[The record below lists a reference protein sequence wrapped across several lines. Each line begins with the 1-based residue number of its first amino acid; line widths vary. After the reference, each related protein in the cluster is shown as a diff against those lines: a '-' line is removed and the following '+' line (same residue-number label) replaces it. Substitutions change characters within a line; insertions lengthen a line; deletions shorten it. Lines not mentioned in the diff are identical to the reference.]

1 MAAFAFCPLCGAT
14 LTERAIDGEPR
25 RACSKA
31 CGFVHY
37 DNPTPVV
44 AAIVELGDDVVL
56 VQNKGWP
63 GSWFGLVSGFLERG
77 EEPSVGV
84 LREVREELSL
94 DGEIVALVGAYA
106 FEEMNQVILAYH
118 VRASGEPV
126 AGDELEAFKRVPI
139 AKLKPWPM
147 GTGKA
152 VADWLARTRNA
163 DVSSASPSS

>member
-1 MAAFAFCPLCGAT
+1 MPTKYRLCPHCGAE
-14 LTERAIDGEPR
+14 LAERSVDGDR
-25 RACSKA
+25 RQACSEA

-44 AAIVELGDDVVL
+44 AAIVQVGEDVVL

-77 EEPSVGV
+77 EDPAAGV
-84 LREVREELSL
+84 LREVEEELAL
-94 DGEIVALVGAYA
+94 RAEIVELVGVYG

-126 AGDELEAFKRVPI
+126 AGDEIEALKRVPI
-139 AKLKPWPM
+139 ARLKPWPM

-152 VADWLARTRNA
+152 VADWLARTKGQ
-163 DVSSASPSS
+163 S

>member
-1 MAAFAFCPLCGAT
+1 MSRPFVHCPLCAAA
-14 LTERAIDGEPR
+14 LVDREVDGETR
-25 RACSKA
+25 RACA

-44 AAIVELGDDVVL
+44 AAIVQVGDEVVL

-77 EEPSVGV
+77 ESPVEGV
-84 LREVREELSL
+84 LREVREEIGLYAELVS
-94 DGEIVALVGAYA
+94 LVGNYG

-118 VRASGEPV
+118 VRADGEPV
-126 AGDELEAFKRVPI
+126 AGDEIEAIRRVPI
-139 AKLKPWPM
+139 AKLRPWPM

-152 VADWLARTRNA
+152 VADWLAATRDRTA
-163 DVSSASPSS
+163 T